1 MNLTSYHSTI
11 SDVCIKIII
20 STLLGIIYLLYTF
33 FFFAILVFWKNFKK
47 YKGQLKLNIVNKKGS
62 ILYVL

>member
-11 SDVCIKIII
+11 LDVCIKFTI

-33 FFFAILVFWKNFKK
+33 FFCCYSSVLEKFEKVQRAIEIE
-47 YKGQLKLNIVNKKGS
+47 YR
-62 ILYVL
+62 